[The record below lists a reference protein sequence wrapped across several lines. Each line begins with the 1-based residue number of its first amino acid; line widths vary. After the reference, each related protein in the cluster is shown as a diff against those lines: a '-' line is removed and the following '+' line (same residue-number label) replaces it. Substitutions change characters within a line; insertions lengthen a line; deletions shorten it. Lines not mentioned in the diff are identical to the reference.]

1 MTLRELVFICLDELK
16 LSVSDDSFFNENHI
30 RFLLNKWRARLL
42 KQEYDTNKHKEVSES
57 AYQTICLNLEDNNP
71 LGNDI
76 NCGEFFR
83 RSVKEIPSLLKAV
96 GDPIISAS
104 GIFSN
109 DRIVYVSRQRMR
121 FVGYNRWLKN
131 IIYAALGDDSKLYL
145 SSNNSQ
151 FKYLEKV
158 QFTGVFEDAE
168 KAMELACDGEEQSCN
183 ILDREYPFESYLV
196 PVLVYN
202 VVKELLGVKYQPIDD
217 QNNDRDD
224 LATLA
229 QFLRQNMKSDMLRKL
244 EQ

>member
-16 LSVSDDSFFNENHI
+16 LSASDDSFFNENHV

-42 KQEYDTNKHKEVSES
+42 KQEYDNNKNKEISES
-57 AYQTICLNLEDNNP
+57 AYQTICLDLEDENS
-71 LGNDI
+71 LGSDI

-83 RSVKEIPSLLKAV
+83 RSVQTIPPLMQGV
-96 GDPIISAS
+96 GSPILSA
-104 GIFSN
+104 GGLFSN
-109 DRIVYVSRQRMR
+109 DRIAYVSRQKMR

-131 IIYAALGDDSKLYL
+131 IIYAALGDNSRLYL

-151 FKYLEKV
+151 FRYLDKI

-168 KAMELACDGEEQSCN
+168 KAMELSCEKNEESCDAMDQ
-183 ILDREYPFESYLV
+183 EYPFESYLV

-202 VVKELLGVKYQPIDD
+202 VVKELLGAKYQPIDD

-224 LATLA
+224 LAALA
-229 QFLRQNMKSDMLRKL
+229 QFLRSNMKSDLLKKL

>member
-16 LSVSDDSFFNENHI
+16 LSSSDDSFFNENHV

-42 KQEYDTNKHKEVSES
+42 KQEYDTNKNKKVSES
-57 AYQTICLNLEDNNP
+57 AYQTICLDLEDNNP
-71 LGNDI
+71 LGEDI

-83 RSVKEIPSLLKAV
+83 RSIKAIPPMIQAV
-96 GDPIISAS
+96 GDPIISAGS
-104 GIFSN
+104 IFSN

-121 FVGYNRWLKN
+121 FVGYNKWLRN
-131 IIYAALGDDSKLYL
+131 IIYAALGEDNKLYL

-151 FKYLEKV
+151 FKYLDQV

-168 KAMELACDGEEQSCN
+168 KAMELSCNPEEESCN
-183 ILDREYPFESYLV
+183 ILDKEYPFEPYLT
-196 PVLVYN
+196 PILIYS
-202 VVKELLGVKYQPIDD
+202 VVKELLGPKYQPIDD

-229 QFLRQNMKSDMLRKL
+229 QFIRQNMKSDMLRRL
-244 EQ
+244 ES